1 MLKGIQVTFDSFAD
15 KFPGAKDDKFEKLE
29 KMKGAAGYT
38 DQAT

>member
-1 MLKGIQVTFDSFAD
+1 MLNELYDVFDSFAD
-15 KFPGAKDDKFEKLE
+15 KFPDSTEDKFEQLE